1 MSKLVV
7 CLTGMPGAG
16 KSTIV
21 SKLKEEGYETFS
33 LGDGVRAEAKRQN
46 LEPTGENLG
55 KLMLEL
61 REKNGP
67 GAVAELIKE
76 PIQSSTHEIIFIDE
90 EGKIIAYNANGTLV
104 NGFPMGENYIRVRVA
119 KARDLNS
126 LKYFQKLLGY
136 LINRYDQKYNE
147 IINPLKSL
155 FLTPIDIRMVL
166 WVHQGHLYEFFMIF
180 QNFRHLA
187 SFIHPLEHKNFLKIG
202 PENDLKMI
210 KKVTFL

>member
-33 LGDGVRAEAKRQN
+33 LGDGVRAEAKKLN

-67 GAVAELIKE
+67 GAVAELLKKSIKE
-76 PIQSSTHEIIFIDE
+76 STLDIIIIDGIRSIHEINVLKETGNVKLLAVNAAADTRFNFLRERKRSDDPLTREKFEERDNREIGVGLEEIIGLADE
-90 EGKIIAYNANGTLV
+90 SIENNNVSINQMVESAIKI
-104 NGFPMGENYIRVRVA
+104 
-119 KARDLNS
+119 
-126 LKYFQKLLGY
+126 FQKW
-136 LINRYDQKYNE
+136 I
-147 IINPLKSL
+147 
-155 FLTPIDIRMVL
+155 
-166 WVHQGHLYEFFMIF
+166 
-180 QNFRHLA
+180 
-187 SFIHPLEHKNFLKIG
+187 
-202 PENDLKMI
+202 
-210 KKVTFL
+210 

>member
-33 LGDGVRAEAKRQN
+33 LGDGVRAEAKKLN

-67 GAVAELIKE
+67 GAVAELLKE
-76 PIQSSTHEIIFIDE
+76 SIQESTHDIIIIDGIRSIHEINVLKETGNVKLLAVNAAADTRFNFLRERKRSDDPLTREKFEERDNREIGVGLEEIIGLADE
-90 EGKIIAYNANGTLV
+90 SIENNNVSINQMVESAIKI
-104 NGFPMGENYIRVRVA
+104 
-119 KARDLNS
+119 
-126 LKYFQKLLGY
+126 FQKW
-136 LINRYDQKYNE
+136 I
-147 IINPLKSL
+147 
-155 FLTPIDIRMVL
+155 
-166 WVHQGHLYEFFMIF
+166 
-180 QNFRHLA
+180 
-187 SFIHPLEHKNFLKIG
+187 
-202 PENDLKMI
+202 
-210 KKVTFL
+210 